1 MFIYTD
7 KKNGTVLEITAYRVP
22 GVKNP
27 KQKKVCIGKMNED
40 GVFVPNK
47 FYLERT
53 KKEEL
58 QTELEK
64 LQKELDE
71 MKKGSYE

>member
-1 MFIYTD
+1 
-7 KKNGTVLEITAYRVP
+7 
-22 GVKNP
+22 
-27 KQKKVCIGKMNED
+27 MNED

-58 QTELEK
+58 QA
-64 LQKELDE
+64 ELDE
-71 MKKGSYE
+71 MKKVKGSYE

>member
-1 MFIYTD
+1 
-7 KKNGTVLEITAYRVP
+7 
-22 GVKNP
+22 
-27 KQKKVCIGKMNED
+27 MNED

-58 QTELEK
+58 QA
-64 LQKELDE
+64 ELDE
-71 MKKGSYE
+71 MKKVKGSYECMTQERNEQCRKCIGIFASGFLSCILHQY